1 MIFNAETQRRKVRR
15 EKMICYTLCVLCGS
29 AKMICYTLCVLC
41 GSALKTAYPAGEQG

>member
-15 EKMICYTLCVLCGS
+15 EKMIG
-29 AKMICYTLCVLC
+29 YTLCVLC